1 MRVVK
6 DAQVSIRIPA
16 AIQEWLD
23 RRAGE
28 DRSRADV
35 VRELIEEE
43 MAREEAV
50 RLTEMFNAA
59 AQELTPEDRE
69 DRERLLDALS
79 GDGG

>member
-6 DAQVSIRIPA
+6 DSQVSIRIPA
-16 AIQEWLD
+16 AVQEWLD

-59 AQELTPEDRE
+59 ARELTPEDRE

-79 GDGG
+79 GDGS